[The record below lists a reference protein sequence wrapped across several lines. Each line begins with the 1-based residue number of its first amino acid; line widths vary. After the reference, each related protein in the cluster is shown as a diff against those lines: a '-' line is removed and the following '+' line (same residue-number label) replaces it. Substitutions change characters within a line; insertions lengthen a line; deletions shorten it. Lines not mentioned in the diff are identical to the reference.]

1 MAQDKLAADEA
12 RRLAQHERIKEKVER
27 DVHEDIAQEAQLQSP
42 VDRAQHGA
50 VAADLKRKAARE
62 VVETEAEVDRARRTS
77 RVSQVVDYVFFLI
90 YSLIALEVGLE
101 LLGAR
106 ESSGFKRF
114 LDAVTTP
121 ILAPFRG
128 LMPDP
133 SVGSFQ
139 LMLSYVVAGVVYLIL
154 HQAVKRLLRMVA
166 GPTSAV
172 S

>member
-1 MAQDKLAADEA
+1 MESL
-12 RRLAQHERIKEKVER
+12 LY
-27 DVHEDIAQEAQLQSP
+27 
-42 VDRAQHGA
+42 
-50 VAADLKRKAARE
+50 
-62 VVETEAEVDRARRTS
+62 RRTA

-114 LDAVTTP
+114 LDAVTAP

-139 LMLSYVVAGVVYLIL
+139 LMISYVVAAIVYLVL

-166 GPTSAV
+166 GPTSTV

>member
-1 MAQDKLAADEA
+1 MAEDKLAADEA
-12 RRLAQHERIKEKVER
+12 RRLAQHERIKEKLEQ
-27 DVHEDIAQEAQLQSP
+27 DVHEDIAQQAQHQSP
-42 VDRAQHGA
+42 ADRAQHGA

-62 VVETEAEVDRARRTS
+62 VVETEAEVERARRTS
-77 RVSQVVDYVFFLI
+77 RVAQVVDYVFFLI
-90 YSLIALEVGLE
+90 YSLIALEIGLE

-106 ESSGFKRF
+106 ESSGFKSF
-114 LDAVTTP
+114 LDAVTMP

-139 LMLSYVVAGVVYLIL
+139 LMLSYVVAAVVYLIL

-172 S
+172 P